1 MQENTNKAIVV
12 NSLFLYIKLGVSA
25 ITGLL
30 STRFALKAL
39 GANDFGIFSV
49 VGGIVSLI
57 TIVNTIML
65 STSNRFMATA
75 IGRGEKTFINSTFNV
90 NVAIYIIIAIL
101 TIIIAYPLGDWYILR
116 HINYSGNINDVLRV
130 YHITIVGSVI
140 SFLGVPYNGLL
151 LAKERFIVFTIT
163 DIVSNIIKVIISY
176 LLIYYFVQK
185 LSIYAITIGFCA
197 AFPTF
202 VFMWY
207 CHRMFPDIVTLKF
220 VKNTKMYKEVLN
232 FSVWVGYGA
241 IASVGKTQGAALIVN
256 HFFNTIMN
264 TALGISNSVHSILL
278 LFAHNVSKSIA
289 PQIVKSYAAGDMKRA
304 EDLVVLSSKIS
315 YLIMLMISSPFLV
328 ASHWVFTV
336 WLNQVPPYVILF
348 TQLMIIDTL
357 IGTLNAGIPE
367 LIFATGKI
375 SWYQFLVNTIFL
387 ISIVVAYWALKAG
400 FPAFYL
406 LVTYILFSV
415 VALIVRQIV
424 LNRVVKF
431 NNWVLLKKSY
441 FPSITITLLFLP
453 MLLLRNYLDP
463 FWLIIISSI
472 YLGGLCYFIGLSK
485 KEKKYF
491 RTAVKKRLHTN

>member
-176 LLIYYFVQK
+176 LLIY
-185 LSIYAITIGFCA
+185 
-197 AFPTF
+197 
-202 VFMWY
+202 
-207 CHRMFPDIVTLKF
+207 
-220 VKNTKMYKEVLN
+220 
-232 FSVWVGYGA
+232 
-241 IASVGKTQGAALIVN
+241 
-256 HFFNTIMN
+256 
-264 TALGISNSVHSILL
+264 
-278 LFAHNVSKSIA
+278 
-289 PQIVKSYAAGDMKRA
+289 
-304 EDLVVLSSKIS
+304 
-315 YLIMLMISSPFLV
+315 
-328 ASHWVFTV
+328 
-336 WLNQVPPYVILF
+336 
-348 TQLMIIDTL
+348 
-357 IGTLNAGIPE
+357 
-367 LIFATGKI
+367 
-375 SWYQFLVNTIFL
+375 
-387 ISIVVAYWALKAG
+387 
-400 FPAFYL
+400 
-406 LVTYILFSV
+406 
-415 VALIVRQIV
+415 
-424 LNRVVKF
+424 
-431 NNWVLLKKSY
+431 
-441 FPSITITLLFLP
+441 
-453 MLLLRNYLDP
+453 
-463 FWLIIISSI
+463 
-472 YLGGLCYFIGLSK
+472 
-485 KEKKYF
+485 
-491 RTAVKKRLHTN
+491 